1 MDARLKKLGP
11 GLSYSDFRKL
21 MKGTGKII
29 PSWKRYK
36 ELFPPPKRRNS
47 PRAKAKSPKR
57 SPKSLPKKS
66 PGLKR
71 SNAMTGEL
79 APKKSNTGPSGLPM
93 SPTKKRTA
101 PIQKKKKPAPA
112 PVGLYLEQSDAVRL
126 AEFLS
131 ITKLFQVLAA
141 SKDLKDVLLKD
152 LYFWVNKYRNT
163 FGYTPEFVQ
172 TKSTNPVDW
181 MNLTKKRAI
190 AMKLL

>member
-11 GLSYSDFRKL
+11 GLSYNDFRAA

-36 ELFPPPKRRNS
+36 ELFPSPKRRNS

-57 SPKSLPKKS
+57 SPQSVPKKL

-71 SNAMTGEL
+71 SDAMTGVL
-79 APKKSNTGPSGLPM
+79 APKKSNIGPSGLPM

-101 PIQKKKKPAPA
+101 TVQKKKKPEPA
-112 PVGLYLEQSDAVRL
+112 PVSLYLEQSDAVRL

-152 LYFWVNKYRNT
+152 LNFWVTKYRNT
-163 FGYTPEFVQ
+163 FGYTFEFVQ
-172 TKSTNPVDW
+172 AKSTKPLDW